1 MKKSELKALIR
12 EVVEDASYLNRYTP
26 EQQETLRRLGFHWV
40 GEDKE
45 WYNDKGCEKHIY
57 FDEGLSE
64 YVLLTFIWNDE
75 EGDYEKDY
83 SNHKTLDDLIAV
95 EL

>member
-12 EVVEDASYLNRYTP
+12 EVVEETSYLNRYTP
-26 EQQETLRRLGFHWV
+26 EQQEKLRRLGFHWV

-45 WYNDKGCEKHIY
+45 WYNDKGRQMHIY

-75 EGDYEKDY
+75 ESDYEKDY
-83 SNHKTLDDLIAV
+83 SNYKTLDNLIAV